1 MVQFSELG
9 LNERILQAIK
19 SEGYVEPTPIQA
31 AIIPALL
38 DGQDVMGVA
47 QTGTGKTAAY
57 VLPILHLLS
66 TRTPSGHRP
75 IRALILTPTR
85 ELASQIGE
93 RVRVYGQNVQLYSTV
108 MYGGVSQANQ
118 VRALNKGVDILCA
131 TPGRLLDLF
140 EQGHIDLSQVAY
152 FVLDEADRMLDMGFS
167 KDIERILSIMPPK
180 RQNLMLSATMP
191 KSIQKLATAMLHEP
205 LHVEINPEMVT
216 GENIEQYVAF
226 VQKQDKQQLLIEI
239 LEGQMVSCGI
249 VFTRTK
255 HGANKLAK
263 QLNKHGIPTDSIH
276 GDKTQA
282 ARSKALQAFRN
293 GDVFVL
299 VATDVASRGI
309 DIDDITHVF
318 NYDLPN
324 EPEVYVHRIGRTGR
338 AGKDGLAYSFCD
350 ETESGYLVGIQHML
364 GEEIEVLEEQ
374 PYHFSKAV
382 PQPGQKPGRVQFGQK
397 SQRGQQASRGK
408 FGQKPNRGQKNQ
420 QRPNP
425 KKNSQPQRHANSS
438 RNDRNERQQ
447 GRPNNRRKQ
456 SGGMPPP
463 RSNSSSRRG
472 GQHHRRNKKPRN

>member
-1 MVQFSELG
+1 
-9 LNERILQAIK
+9 
-19 SEGYVEPTPIQA
+19 
-31 AIIPALL
+31 
-38 DGQDVMGVA
+38 
-47 QTGTGKTAAY
+47 
-57 VLPILHLLS
+57 
-66 TRTPSGHRP
+66 
-75 IRALILTPTR
+75 
-85 ELASQIGE
+85 
-93 RVRVYGQNVQLYSTV
+93 
-108 MYGGVSQANQ
+108 
-118 VRALNKGVDILCA
+118 
-131 TPGRLLDLF
+131 
-140 EQGHIDLSQVAY
+140 
-152 FVLDEADRMLDMGFS
+152 
-167 KDIERILSIMPPK
+167 
-180 RQNLMLSATMP
+180 
-191 KSIQKLATAMLHEP
+191 
-205 LHVEINPEMVT
+205 
-216 GENIEQYVAF
+216 
-226 VQKQDKQQLLIEI
+226 
-239 LEGQMVSCGI
+239 
-249 VFTRTK
+249 
-255 HGANKLAK
+255 
-263 QLNKHGIPTDSIH
+263 
-276 GDKTQA
+276 
-282 ARSKALQAFRN
+282 
-293 GDVFVL
+293 L

-374 PYHFSKAV
+374 PYHFPKAV

-397 SQRGQQASRGK
+397 SQSGQQASRGK

-463 RSNSSSRRG
+463 RSNSSSGRG